1 MHGDSAQAHSRAAH
15 KQAGGSS
22 RSPNAGGGERTI
34 KRSTFTPEQL
44 HVLEE
49 AFGTNPL
56 PNLATRHALAEELGL
71 TPRTVQV
78 WFQNRRQKMKK
89 MQLASGSTSN
99 DTISSATERDSPL
112 GSMPRNS
119 STGSF
124 ELLNAEF
131 ERLNHSP
138 CSEPLDH
145 SPPPAHSLLPRAA
158 MSGRA
163 RGDEGF
169 VSLWARG
176 RGGEGEYMEPMPP
189 NFSRSYQSLLGARLD
204 EHGADDEPGCGE
216 AEHRLAGA
224 SLPALSE
231 YRLQLMQHLAAV
243 DPSHPSLKLGQG
255 AARGSGGP
263 FPPVAAPRRAGAGPR
278 QAHGAADDDDGCE
291 SPYSCA
297 GADGGGCGGQLEGEH
312 LGLDAQGFDTLDA
325 AANLLL
331 FSATAALI
339 HGPRR
344 AQLADQPVGT

>member
-1 MHGDSAQAHSRAAH
+1 MDPATAHSRLLH
-15 KQAGGSS
+15 KQSGGGGRSPAAGG
-22 RSPNAGGGERTI
+22 PERTI
-34 KRSTFTPEQL
+34 KRSTFSPEQL
-44 HVLEE
+44 RVLEE
-49 AFGTNPL
+49 AFGANPL

-78 WFQNRRQKMKK
+78 WFQNRRQKVKK

-99 DTISSATERDSPL
+99 DTVSSATERDSPL
-112 GSMPRNS
+112 GMPRNS

-138 CSEPLDH
+138 CSEPLDC
-145 SPPPAHSLLPRAA
+145 SPPSGRGAFLPRAA
-158 MSGRA
+158 LQGGGEPDEA
-163 RGDEGF
+163 RY
-169 VSLWARG
+169 VSLWAHG
-176 RGGEGEYMEPMPP
+176 GGSGSGGGCGGGGGGEAERDYMEPMPP
-189 NFSRSYQSLLGARLD
+189 NFSRTYQSLLGARLD
-204 EHGADDEPGCGE
+204 GGVDEPSSGE

-243 DPSHPSLKLGQG
+243 DPSLGMGG
-255 AARGSGGP
+255 AGGGARG
-263 FPPVAAPRRAGAGPR
+263 AP
-278 QAHGAADDDDGCE
+278 
-291 SPYSCA
+291 
-297 GADGGGCGGQLEGEH
+297 GADGDDECGCASPHSCAADGDGAGEGGANGARPLG
-312 LGLDAQGFDTLDA
+312 GLDGQGFDTLDA

-344 AQLADQPVGT
+344 AQLTKQGVGT